1 MAYQTINPYTND
13 VLKTFPNATDA
24 ELESALQTGDAL
36 YHTWRNE
43 IPESRQPVLHQ
54 LADLMRQQRRELATI
69 ITKEMGKL
77 LPEAEAEV
85 DLCAD
90 IAEYY
95 AQHGAEFLKRTPLP
109 TELGDAYYVKQAMG
123 VLVMVE
129 PWNFPYYQIMRVFA
143 PNYVVGNPMILK
155 HASSTLKH
163 PCLCPSLCGF
173 GDQSRRATRS
183 VDEFIHQLSTSRPS
197 HCGCPRGRGG
207 LDGF

>member
-1 MAYQTINPYTND
+1 MAYQTINPYTNE
-13 VLKTFPNATDA
+13 VVHTFPNATDA
-24 ELESALQTGDAL
+24 ELESALQTGDTL
-36 YHTWRNE
+36 YHTWRNVD
-43 IPESRQPVLHQ
+43 PASRQPVLHKLAQ
-54 LADLMRQQRRELATI
+54 LLRQQKRDLATI
-69 ITKEMGKL
+69 ITTEMGKL

-95 AQHGAEFLKRTPLP
+95 AQHGAEFLKPTALP

-155 HASSTLKH
+155 HASSTPACAQAFADLVKEAGA
-163 PCLCPSLCGF
+163 PAGTLTNL
-173 GDQSRRATRS
+173 
-183 VDEFIHQLSTSRPS
+183 FINYQQV
-197 HCGCPRGRGG
+197 GAAIADPRVAGVALTG
-207 LDGF
+207 